1 MIRTHHRIDK
11 TISRR
16 EEHLLDLVAIK
27 EAIPQRYPFLMIDR
41 VIELSEDGKRAV
53 AIKTVSGN
61 EPFFQGHFPDYPIM
75 PGVLIVEALAQ
86 ASGAA
91 LLHQLGADKLAVL
104 TGLDGFRFRRPVVP
118 GDVLRLEVE
127 LLRLRGPIG
136 RIHGRALVG
145 DELVTEGQ
153 ITFALTDPPSQMPAG

>member
-1 MIRTHHRIDK
+1 M
-11 TISRR
+11 
-16 EEHLLDLVAIK
+16 LDLVAIK

-91 LLHQLGADKLAVL
+91 LLHQLGADKLAVMA
-104 TGLDGFRFRRPVVP
+104 GLDGFRFRRPVVP

-153 ITFALTDPPSQMPAG
+153 IIFALTDPPSQMPAG